1 VVRLLTWGRLV
12 FYSACMAILLPKIYP
27 ILDSSFLPADGRA
40 EFLRRLGGSLT
51 DAGVT
56 LLEYR
61 NKSGAVAELL
71 ADAQILRLAM
81 PVGRVKLILDDR
93 ADLIEQIGF
102 DGAHVDGGDISP
114 ADARRLLGPDK
125 IVGTFGGSETL
136 VPGILNE
143 PADYF
148 SIGPVYPT
156 VTKQTSTPPIGLE
169 GIRRLR
175 AEAGSKTVLVAVG
188 GITLERAS
196 AAMEAGA
203 SILAVAGGIF
213 RQKDPAAEYKHWI
226 AELG

>member
-1 VVRLLTWGRLV
+1 
-12 FYSACMAILLPKIYP
+12 MAIHLPKIYP

-40 EFLRRLGGSLT
+40 EFLRRLGASLT

-61 NKSGAVAELL
+61 NKSGEVAELL
-71 ADAQILRLAM
+71 ADAQVLRQAM
-81 PVGRVKLILDDR
+81 PAGKVKLILDDR
-93 ADLIEQIGF
+93 PDLIEQIGF
-102 DGAHVDGGDISP
+102 DGAHVDGGDMSP
-114 ADARRLLGPDK
+114 ADARKLLGPGK

-156 VTKQTSTPPIGLE
+156 VTKQTSTPPIGLD

-175 AEAGSKTVLVAVG
+175 AEAGPNAVLVAVG
-188 GITLERAS
+188 GITLERAL
-196 AAMEAGA
+196 AAMQAGA
-203 SILAVAGGIF
+203 STLAVAGGLF
-213 RQKDPAAEYKHWI
+213 RQKDPAGEFKRWV

>member
-1 VVRLLTWGRLV
+1 
-12 FYSACMAILLPKIYP
+12 MAIHLPKIYP

-40 EFLRRLGGSLT
+40 EFLRRLGASLT

-61 NKSGAVAELL
+61 NKSGEVAELL
-71 ADAQILRLAM
+71 ADAQVLRQAM
-81 PVGRVKLILDDR
+81 PAGKVKLILDDR
-93 ADLIEQIGF
+93 PDLIEQIGF
-102 DGAHVDGGDISP
+102 DGAHVDGGDMSP
-114 ADARRLLGPDK
+114 ADARKLLGPGK

-136 VPGILNE
+136 LPGILSE

-156 VTKQTSTPPIGLE
+156 VTKQTSTPPIGLD

-175 AEAGSKTVLVAVG
+175 AEAGPNAVLVAVG
-188 GITLERAS
+188 GITLERAL
-196 AAMEAGA
+196 AAMQAGA
-203 SILAVAGGIF
+203 STLAVAGGLF
-213 RQKDPAAEYKHWI
+213 RQKDPAGEFKRWV

>member
-1 VVRLLTWGRLV
+1 MVRLQTWSRLV
-12 FYSACMAILLPKIYP
+12 FYSAFMAIHLPKIYP

-40 EFLRRLGGSLT
+40 EFLRRLGASLT

-61 NKSGAVAELL
+61 NKSGEVAELL
-71 ADAQILRLAM
+71 ADAQVLRQAM
-81 PVGRVKLILDDR
+81 PAGKVKLILDDR
-93 ADLIEQIGF
+93 PDLIEQIGF
-102 DGAHVDGGDISP
+102 DGAHVDGGDMSP
-114 ADARRLLGPDK
+114 ADARKLLGPGK

-136 VPGILNE
+136 LPGILSE

-156 VTKQTSTPPIGLE
+156 VTKQTSTPPIGLD

-175 AEAGSKTVLVAVG
+175 AEAGPNAVLVAVG
-188 GITLERAS
+188 GITLERAL
-196 AAMEAGA
+196 AAMQAGA
-203 SILAVAGGIF
+203 STLAVAGGLF
-213 RQKDPAAEYKHWI
+213 RQKDPAGEFKRWV